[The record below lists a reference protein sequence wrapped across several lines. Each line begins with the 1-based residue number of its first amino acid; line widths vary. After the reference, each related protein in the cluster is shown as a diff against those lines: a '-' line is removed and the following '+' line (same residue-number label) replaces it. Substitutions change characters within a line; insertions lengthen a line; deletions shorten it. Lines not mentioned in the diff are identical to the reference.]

1 MRHQEARE
9 ALAELAHNQWIGWME
24 WQFKKG
30 IVIGADGMSAHPGDP
45 DAKMI
50 IPEWAVARWYRQMNT
65 PYAQLSEAEKES
77 DRAEADK
84 MLAIFNEYFPP
95 LLPIGNL
102 ENFEQDAA
110 DLDIA
115 FRED

>member
-1 MRHQEARE
+1 MPEKDARE
-9 ALAELAHNQWIGWME
+9 ALAELAHDMWAGWMR

-30 IVIGADGMSAHPGDP
+30 IVIGADGMSAHPGDA

-50 IPEWAVARWYRQMNT
+50 IPEWAIARWYRQMNT
-65 PYAQLSEAEKES
+65 PYAELSEAEKES
-77 DRAEADK
+77 DRAEADR
-84 MLAIFNEYFPP
+84 MLAIFNECFPP

-102 ENFEQDAA
+102 ENFGQDAA

-115 FRED
+115 LREG